1 MSQEYSI
8 IYSEDF
14 YRDLKE
20 IHFYIAKKLKAPQS
34 ADKIAHQ
41 IYSVAESLSFT
52 PERFAAIRF
61 SANPED
67 YKRRVPCGNYGIY
80 YRVIEKKMNVHILR
94 VIRKGR
100 DAAKLIIK

>member
-1 MSQEYSI
+1 MSQECSI

-20 IHFYIAKKLKAPQS
+20 IHFYIAKKLNAPQS

-41 IYSVAESLSFT
+41 IYSVAESLSFM
-52 PERFAAIRF
+52 PERFAVVRF
-61 SANPED
+61 SAKPED
-67 YKRRVPCGNYGIY
+67 CKRRAPRGNYGIY
-80 YRVIEKKMNVHILR
+80 YRVIEKKLNVHVLR

-100 DAAKLIIK
+100 NAANLIGN